1 MGGNQFIEGAKE
13 VGVVGDRQNGARG
26 FIGSGYDTR
35 NTFSERKIQQL
46 EEKIKMLEGELRE
59 AAAIEAA
66 LYSVVAEHGSSM
78 SKVHA

>member
-1 MGGNQFIEGAKE
+1 MFDHHQIDLARSKNLVGGNQFIEGAKE

-46 EEKIKMLEGELRE
+46 EEKNKD
-59 AAAIEAA
+59 A
-66 LYSVVAEHGSSM
+66 
-78 SKVHA
+78 

>member
-26 FIGSGYDTR
+26 FIGSGRKDTIIYTETR

-46 EEKIKMLEGELRE
+46 EEKNKD
-59 AAAIEAA
+59 A
-66 LYSVVAEHGSSM
+66 
-78 SKVHA
+78 